1 MILNEK
7 SLNYKF
13 INLDEIYNF
22 HTTFISIRT
31 QTKKIMIFWKL
42 ICPYPV
48 PNGGRDCHIT
58 RALPVAPYGHLKC
71 GDSS

>member
-31 QTKKIMIFWKL
+31 QTKNYDFL
-42 ICPYPV
+42 ET
-48 PNGGRDCHIT
+48 DLS
-58 RALPVAPYGHLKC
+58 LPPSQTAAGTATLPARYR
-71 GDSS
+71 

>member
-42 ICPYPV
+42 ICPYPR
-48 PNGGRDCHIT
+48 PKRRQG
-58 RALPVAPYGHLKC
+58 LPHYPGATG
-71 GDSS
+71 SSLRPFEMR